1 MLPTITKS
9 LLEKVI
15 IEVQKEENMTKVKG
29 HIINP
34 LLQYC
39 YSRLYPYF
47 LIITI
52 VFMLT
57 FILAL
62 LIFIILLRQ
71 ILFDRNT
78 LLHKIESLFPHI
90 IKQP

>member
-1 MLPTITKS
+1 MLPAVTKS

-15 IEVQKEENMTKVKG
+15 VEVQKEENMTKVKG
-29 HIINP
+29 HIVNP

-39 YSRLYPYF
+39 YSRFYPYF

-71 ILFDRNT
+71 MLFDRNN
-78 LLHKIESLFPHI
+78 LLRKIEMLLPQL
-90 IKQP
+90 KQ

>member
-1 MLPTITKS
+1 MLPAVTKS

-15 IEVQKEENMTKVKG
+15 VEVQKEENMTKVKG
-29 HIINP
+29 HIVNP

-71 ILFDRNT
+71 MLFDRNN
-78 LLHKIESLFPHI
+78 LLRKIEMLLPQL
-90 IKQP
+90 KQ

>member
-1 MLPTITKS
+1 MIQTVTKT
-9 LLEKVI
+9 LLEKI
-15 IEVQKEENMTKVKG
+15 IVEVQKEENMTKVKSK
-29 HIINP
+29 IVNP

-52 VFMLT
+52 IFMLT

-71 ILFDRNT
+71 MIFDRNT
-78 LLHKIESLFPHI
+78 LLHKIEALLPTLHS
-90 IKQP
+90 

>member
-1 MLPTITKS
+1 MAA
-9 LLEKVI
+9 E
-15 IEVQKEENMTKVKG
+15 EEENMTKVKG
-29 HIINP
+29 HIVNP

-71 ILFDRNT
+71 MLFDRNN
-78 LLHKIESLFPHI
+78 LLRKIEMLLPQL
-90 IKQP
+90 KQ

>member
-1 MLPTITKS
+1 
-9 LLEKVI
+9 
-15 IEVQKEENMTKVKG
+15 VQKEDNMTKVKG
-29 HIINP
+29 HIVNP

-71 ILFDRNT
+71 MLFDRNN
-78 LLHKIESLFPHI
+78 LLRKIEMLLPQL
-90 IKQP
+90 KQ

>member
-1 MLPTITKS
+1 MIESVTKG
-9 LLEKVI
+9 LLEKVLV
-15 IEVQKEENMTKVKG
+15 EVQKDENMKKVKG
-29 HIINP
+29 TIVNP

-52 VFMLT
+52 IFMLT

-62 LIFIILLRQ
+62 LIFIILIRQ
-71 ILFDRNT
+71 MLFDRHS
-78 LLHKIESLFPHI
+78 LLNKIESLVPNLN
-90 IKQP
+90 K

>member
-1 MLPTITKS
+1 MLPTITKT

-15 IEVQKEENMTKVKG
+15 VEVQKEENMTKVKG
-29 HIINP
+29 KIVNP

-39 YSRLYPYF
+39 YDRLYPYF

-52 VFMLT
+52 IFMLT

-71 ILFDRNT
+71 MIFDRNT
-78 LLHKIESLFPHI
+78 LLHKIEAI
-90 IKQP
+90 IPK

>member
-1 MLPTITKS
+1 MLPAVTKS

-15 IEVQKEENMTKVKG
+15 VEVQKEDNMTKVKG
-29 HIINP
+29 HIVNP

-71 ILFDRNT
+71 MLFDRNN
-78 LLHKIESLFPHI
+78 LLRKIEMLLPQL
-90 IKQP
+90 KQ

>member
-1 MLPTITKS
+1 MLPAVTKS

-15 IEVQKEENMTKVKG
+15 VEVQKEENMTKVKG
-29 HIINP
+29 HIVNP

-52 VFMLT
+52 IFMLT

-71 ILFDRNT
+71 MLFDRHS
-78 LLHKIESLFPHI
+78 LLNKIESLVPNLN
-90 IKQP
+90 K

>member
-1 MLPTITKS
+1 MIPTVTKT

-15 IEVQKEENMTKVKG
+15 VEVQKEENMTKVKG
-29 HIINP
+29 TIVNP

-52 VFMLT
+52 IFMLT

-71 ILFDRNT
+71 MIFDRNT
-78 LLHKIESLFPHI
+78 LLNKIEAI
-90 IKQP
+90 IPTLKQ

>member
-1 MLPTITKS
+1 MMLQTVTKT

-15 IEVQKEENMTKVKG
+15 VEVQKEENMTKVKG
-29 HIINP
+29 KIVNP

-39 YSRLYPYF
+39 YDRLYPYF

-52 VFMLT
+52 IFMLT

-71 ILFDRNT
+71 IIVDRNT
-78 LLHKIESLFPHI
+78 FLHKIEAI
-90 IKQP
+90 IPK

>member
-1 MLPTITKS
+1 MLPTVTKT

-15 IEVQKEENMTKVKG
+15 VEVQKEENMTKVKG
-29 HIINP
+29 KIVNP

-39 YSRLYPYF
+39 YDRLYPYF

-52 VFMLT
+52 IFMLT

-71 ILFDRNT
+71 MIFDRNT
-78 LLHKIESLFPHI
+78 LLHKIESIIPH
-90 IKQP
+90 

>member
-1 MLPTITKS
+1 MLPTVTKT

-15 IEVQKEENMTKVKG
+15 VEIQKEENMTKVKG
-29 HIINP
+29 TIVNP

-39 YSRLYPYF
+39 YDRLYPYF

-71 ILFDRNT
+71 MIFDRNI
-78 LLHKIESLFPHI
+78 LLHKIEAI
-90 IKQP
+90 IPT

>member
-1 MLPTITKS
+1 MLPAVTKS

-15 IEVQKEENMTKVKG
+15 VEVQKEDNMTKVKG
-29 HIINP
+29 HIVNP

-62 LIFIILLRQ
+62 LIFIILIRQ
-71 ILFDRNT
+71 MLFDRNN
-78 LLHKIESLFPHI
+78 LLHKIESLLPN
-90 IKQP
+90 IKQ

>member
-1 MLPTITKS
+1 MIPTVTKT

-15 IEVQKEENMTKVKG
+15 VEVQKEENMTKVKG
-29 HIINP
+29 NIVNP

-52 VFMLT
+52 IFMLT

-71 ILFDRNT
+71 MIFDRNT
-78 LLHKIESLFPHI
+78 LLNKIEAI
-90 IKQP
+90 IPTLKQ

>member
-1 MLPTITKS
+1 MIESVTKG
-9 LLEKVI
+9 LLEKVLV
-15 IEVQKEENMTKVKG
+15 EVQKDENMTKVKG
-29 HIINP
+29 TIVNP

-52 VFMLT
+52 IFMLT

-71 ILFDRNT
+71 MLFDRHS
-78 LLHKIESLFPHI
+78 LLNKIESLVPNLN
-90 IKQP
+90 K

>member
-1 MLPTITKS
+1 MLPAVTKS

-15 IEVQKEENMTKVKG
+15 VEVQKEENMTKVKG
-29 HIINP
+29 HIVNP

-71 ILFDRNT
+71 MLFDRNN
-78 LLHKIESLFPHI
+78 LLRKIEMLLP
-90 IKQP
+90 QLNQ

>member
-1 MLPTITKS
+1 MLPAVTKS

-15 IEVQKEENMTKVKG
+15 VEVQKEENMTKVKG
-29 HIINP
+29 HIVNP

-71 ILFDRNT
+71 MLFDRNNF
-78 LLHKIESLFPHI
+78 LRKIEMLLPQL
-90 IKQP
+90 KQ

>member
-1 MLPTITKS
+1 MLQTVTKT

-15 IEVQKEENMTKVKG
+15 VEVQKEENMTKVKG
-29 HIINP
+29 KIVNP

-39 YSRLYPYF
+39 YDRLYPYF

-52 VFMLT
+52 IFMLT

-71 ILFDRNT
+71 IIVDRNT
-78 LLHKIESLFPHI
+78 FLHKIEAI
-90 IKQP
+90 IPK

>member
-1 MLPTITKS
+1 MLPGVTKS
-9 LLEKVI
+9 LLEKI
-15 IEVQKEENMTKVKG
+15 IVEVQKEENMTKVKG

-71 ILFDRNT
+71 MLFDRNN
-78 LLHKIESLFPHI
+78 LLHKIETILPSF
-90 IKQP
+90 KQ

>member
-1 MLPTITKS
+1 MLPAVTKS

-15 IEVQKEENMTKVKG
+15 VEVQKEENMTKVKG
-29 HIINP
+29 HIVNP

-71 ILFDRNT
+71 MLFDRNN
-78 LLHKIESLFPHI
+78 LLRKIEMLLSQL
-90 IKQP
+90 KQ

>member
-1 MLPTITKS
+1 MLPAVTKS

-15 IEVQKEENMTKVKG
+15 VEVQKEDNMSKVKG
-29 HIINP
+29 QIINP

-71 ILFDRNT
+71 MLFDRNN
-78 LLHKIESLFPHI
+78 LLHKIESLLPHI
-90 IKQP
+90 NQ